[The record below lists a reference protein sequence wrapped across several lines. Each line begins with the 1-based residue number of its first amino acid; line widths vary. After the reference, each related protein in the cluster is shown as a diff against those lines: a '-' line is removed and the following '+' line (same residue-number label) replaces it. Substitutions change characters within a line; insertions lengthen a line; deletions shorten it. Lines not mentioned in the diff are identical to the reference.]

1 MPAEEGV
8 FTLFTVDDYCIQAK
22 TVEYLRQRKEG
33 RAGDKFL
40 PFIKICC
47 RGREGRGLWTTE
59 SMVFAGLYAMQRGGY
74 VHTSVQ
80 YTQIDTQAD
89 KQAGKSSFVHIHI
102 YLLAHD
108 SLLA

>member
-1 MPAEEGV
+1 MPVEEGV
-8 FTLFTVDDYCIQAK
+8 ITLFTVDDYCIQAK
-22 TVEYLRQRKEG
+22 TVENHRQKKEG

-40 PFIKICC
+40 PSKSAVEG
-47 RGREGRGLWTTE
+47 GREGRGLWTTE